1 MIARILRQQA
11 VVADQVEIS
20 LARDY
25 RRVGELESWWGEAW
39 LSTASHV
46 LPGDE
51 LTLEVSGGVAT
62 PIVIERV
69 TVDST
74 ASRMLVRF
82 TGSGPLDQTI
92 EETGS

>member
-1 MIARILRQQA
+1 

-39 LSTASHV
+39 LSTASHL

-51 LTLEVSGGVAT
+51 LTLVLSGGVVT

-69 TVDST
+69 TVDSK

-82 TGSGPLDQTI
+82 TGSGPLGEAL